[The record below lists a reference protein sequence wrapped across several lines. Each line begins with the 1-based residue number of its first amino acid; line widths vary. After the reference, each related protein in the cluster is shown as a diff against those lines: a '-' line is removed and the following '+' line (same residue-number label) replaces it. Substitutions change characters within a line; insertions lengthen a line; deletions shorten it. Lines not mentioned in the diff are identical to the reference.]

1 MQLGFMLEVRSSGGK
16 TFYQR
21 YRDSRGRQRQF
32 KIGAAAALTLGQARR
47 KARAVLAE
55 ATLGNDPQKK
65 REELRAI
72 PTLSEFVRDCY
83 LPFAKNAKR
92 SWRTDET
99 LLRLHILKRLGRIPL
114 DQITNQQVADV
125 LKRLKDSGYSTGTTN
140 RVLVLLRYIFNLGQ
154 KWGTPGTAQNP
165 TTGLKTAADVCRE
178 RFLTAEEAQRLL
190 AILDKDENLIA
201 ARAIKLLL
209 FTGARRN
216 EITHAQ
222 WEYINWDQGTLLVP
236 RSKSGRA
243 RLIRLNSSAID
254 VLRSTPRTEGNP
266 YIFPSPAT
274 GRPSKSLHFPW
285 SRIRKKSGLQDIRLH
300 DLRHS
305 FASFLVNEGIS
316 LYVVQG
322 LLGHTQVRA
331 TQRYAHLADETLSGA
346 AEVVGRI
353 VAPSEQAARSCGTLT
368 YAAA

>member
-1 MQLGFMLEVRSSGGK
+1 MTAV
-16 TFYQR
+16 
-21 YRDSRGRQRQF
+21 GRQRQF

-154 KWGTPGTAQNP
+154 KWGMPGTAQNP